1 MNFFIIGIAAIVG
14 LGIIVA
20 IGSWFTRKDGQE
32 EAIVEAKGD
41 CSTCND
47 DNPQCE
53 QVCMMEAA
61 TKEIEY
67 FDDEELD
74 RFKGRPSDSYSDE
87 EVEQFSDVLYTMRP
101 TEVKAWNRSLHLRG
115 IAVPDPLKDELFMM
129 MEERSEQ

>member
-1 MNFFIIGIAAIVG
+1 MNILIIGIAALVG

-20 IGSWFTRKDGQE
+20 IGSWLTRKGGQE
-32 EAIVEAKGD
+32 EIVEAKGD
-41 CSTCND
+41 CSTCSD

-74 RFKGRPSDSYSDE
+74 AFKGRPSDSYTDE
-87 EVEQFSDVLYTMRP
+87 EVEQFSEVLYTMRP
-101 TEVKAWNRSLHLRG
+101 TEAKAWNRSLNLRG
-115 IAVPDPLKDELFMM
+115 VAVPDQLKDELFLM
-129 MEERSEQ
+129 MEEGG